1 MFNKTAKTWLV
12 ILAVPAFACAV
23 YARQV
28 YLQVTHDLSVWKGG
42 GMGMFAG
49 IGAPHHRFLKI
60 RVTDPLGQEI
70 ITTRLRPDQQRL
82 MARVRSEPTESNFSR
97 LAESLLTTQWTL
109 RRETIA
115 GHRIDSKGNQ
125 LGLQP
130 RPHVLIVPAENTDR
144 LALGGTWRP
153 ARVTIEYWKIGYDIE
168 TKKLFATHDR
178 TFIRDRSDGSG

>member
-12 ILAVPAFACAV
+12 ILAVPVFACAV

-28 YLQVTHDLSVWKGG
+28 YLQVAHDLSVWKGG

-49 IGAPHHRFLKI
+49 IGAPHHRFVKI

-70 ITTRLRPDQQRL
+70 IVSRFRPDQQRFI
-82 MARVRSEPTESNFSR
+82 ARVRSEPTEANFSR
-97 LAESLLTTQWTL
+97 LANSLLSSPWVL

-115 GHRIDSKGNQ
+115 GHRIDSRGNR

-130 RPHVLIVPAENTDR
+130 RPHVLIVPANGTDR
-144 LALGGTWRP
+144 QALGGAWRP
-153 ARVTIEYWKIGYDIE
+153 ARVTIEYWKIGYDIAA
-168 TKKLFATHDR
+168 KKLFATHDR
-178 TFIRDRSDGSG
+178 TFVRDRPGGGG